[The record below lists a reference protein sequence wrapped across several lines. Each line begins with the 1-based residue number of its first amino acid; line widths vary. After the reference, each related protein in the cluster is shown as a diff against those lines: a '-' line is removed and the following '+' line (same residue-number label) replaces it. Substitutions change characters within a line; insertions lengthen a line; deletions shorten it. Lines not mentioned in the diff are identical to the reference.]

1 MNTIKDLQQE
11 LNTINQVLKDI
22 LKRSRFNEYSDLSG
36 LEYDSDSPEELLLVD
51 ELQDVLYRLDEASN
65 IITYLNKPIRKKG
78 ILAKSCNGRYTYD
91 GRELTCGCC
100 IEALVPEDDRHKW
113 ISTRIEHDG
122 NDYYLVGYKGSLSGL
137 LVRERA

>member
-78 ILAKSCNGRYTYD
+78 ILAKSCN
-91 GRELTCGCC
+91 
-100 IEALVPEDDRHKW
+100 EALVPEEDRHKW